1 MIRRADLARGSAEKR
16 HADLAR
22 GNAEERRAAWLARL
36 SALLAELQPELGPLA
51 LSEADRLGEDLGL
64 DSLAFEA
71 LFARLREELG
81 EPASDGRQGTRI
93 DAIAWL
99 DALEAGEGRVA
110 VLLDLI
116 EAAGREAHA

>member
-1 MIRRADLARGSAEKR
+1 MIRRADLARGS
-16 HADLAR
+16 
-22 GNAEERRAAWLARL
+22 AEERRAAWLARL

-51 LSEADRLGEDLGL
+51 LGEADRLGEDLGL

-81 EPASDGRQGTRI
+81 GRGTRI